1 MGKQRPKLRQTHRR
15 GLTVKGL
22 FAALEI
28 NQCSLPLVGLK
39 VPDRILIRVDLPAP
53 LSPNKAT
60 ISLLLTERET
70 SFRAE
75 LGQKTS

>member
-1 MGKQRPKLRQTHRR
+1 
-15 GLTVKGL
+15 
-22 FAALEI
+22 
-28 NQCSLPLVGLK
+28 LPLVGLK
-39 VPDRILIRVDLPAP
+39 APDRILIRVDLPAP

-75 LGQKTS
+75 LGQKTC